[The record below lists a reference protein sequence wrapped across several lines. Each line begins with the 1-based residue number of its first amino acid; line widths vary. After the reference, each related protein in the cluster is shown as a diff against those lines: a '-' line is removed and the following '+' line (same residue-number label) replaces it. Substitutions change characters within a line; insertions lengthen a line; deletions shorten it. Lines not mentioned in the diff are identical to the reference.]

1 MNQEP
6 PYYNL
11 QRRHRPRWAGILLAF
26 LDNWS
31 MAAAVAVELRVVFNW
46 AHRRGHHLPNIWF
59 YNPGRKTA
67 AP

>member
-1 MNQEP
+1 
-6 PYYNL
+6 
-11 QRRHRPRWAGILLAF
+11 
-26 LDNWS
+26 

-46 AHRRGHHLPNIWF
+46 THRRGHRLPNIQF